1 MSYTL
6 EDTHS
11 VSMNIYDF
19 IQNKKIFMENYQN
32 RCDNKQLNSNKS
44 SFHKNRKYSP
54 IELD

>member
-44 SFHKNRKYSP
+44 SP
-54 IELD
+54 